1 MHDTVAVLVTIGLP
15 RPFPHCSHRLRGHIP
30 TGSLTHRPSR
40 EWLLVE
46 VGPCFLGAG
55 GNSVANISAADD
67 SETIRVELVYNVR
80 ADARELDALY
90 KQTQQT
96 IEGAAHRHGWL
107 KWVKLER
114 KDYPQAEDF
123 KDRLTCPQSS

>member
-1 MHDTVAVLVTIGLP
+1 MTPRTMLVVLAFSSLLASAKV
-15 RPFPHCSHRLRGHIP
+15 PHPGRELYTP
-30 TGSLTHRPSR
+30 TKQ

-67 SETIRVELVYNVR
+67 SETIRVELVSNVR
-80 ADARELDALY
+80 ADAREVDALY

-96 IEGAAHRHGWL
+96 IEGAANRHGWL

-123 KDRLTCPQSS
+123 KDRLTCPQSP

>member
-1 MHDTVAVLVTIGLP
+1 MRLRTMLVVLVLSSLLWSAKV
-15 RPFPHCSHRLRGHIP
+15 PHPGKEPYTP
-30 TGSLTHRPSR
+30 TKQ

-67 SETIRVELVYNVR
+67 SETIRVELVHNVQ
-80 ADARELDALY
+80 ASARELDELY
-90 KQTQQT
+90 KLAQQN

-107 KWVKLER
+107 KWVKIER
-114 KDYPQAEDF
+114 EDYPQAEDF
-123 KDRLTCPQSS
+123 KDRFRCPQS

>member
-1 MHDTVAVLVTIGLP
+1 MKPRTMLVVLAFSSLLAP
-15 RPFPHCSHRLRGHIP
+15 ARLLHPGKEPYTP
-30 TGSLTHRPSR
+30 TKQ

-80 ADARELDALY
+80 ADSREVDALY
-90 KQTQQT
+90 KLTLQT
-96 IEGAAHRHGWL
+96 IEGAANRHGWL
-107 KWVKLER
+107 KWVKIER
-114 KDYPQAEDF
+114 KDYPQTEDF
-123 KDRLTCPQSS
+123 KDRLTCPQS